1 MMRKILGAALGA
13 TLVSALGFG
22 APAMAR
28 TPYEIC
34 VRECEGRARCERHC
48 GEEYKPL
55 QTQIPPSTLPKEPV
69 PDWAKDIFNP
79 ANGGADGSGG
89 SGR

>member
-1 MMRKILGAALGA
+1 MMRTVLGTVAGA
-13 TLVSALGFG
+13 TLLSVLGFG

-48 GEEYKPL
+48 GAEWKP
-55 QTQIPPSTLPKEPV
+55 QQSQIPPSTLPQKPQ
-69 PDWAKDIFNP
+69 PDWVKDIFNP
-79 ANGGADGSGG
+79 ANGGADGGSG

>member
-1 MMRKILGAALGA
+1 MMRAILSAAAGA
-13 TLVSALGFG
+13 TLLSALGFG
-22 APAMAR
+22 APATAR

-48 GEEYKPL
+48 GAEFKPQ
-55 QTQIPPSTLPKEPV
+55 QTQIPPSTLPKQAV
-69 PDWAKDIFNP
+69 VDWKDQIFNP
-79 ANGGADGSGG
+79 ANGGADGGSG